1 VAGDNPLVAGMAG
14 RYANALFELARE
26 EDRLEEAEDGLNAF
40 ASLLDASPDLE
51 RLVRSPVFTAEV
63 QSRALAAI
71 LSGVGISGI
80 TVNFLLLLAKNR
92 RLYAVRNVIAAFGAL
107 LAGHREQS
115 TADVTSAVPLR
126 DEHVEALKVA
136 LREKTGSDVAIRVN
150 VDPSLLGG
158 LIVRIGSRMI
168 DTSLRT
174 KLNNLKIA
182 MKEVG

>member
-1 VAGDNPLVAGMAG
+1 MAGDNPLVAGMAG

-26 EDRLEEAEDGLNAF
+26 EDRLDEVEDGLDSF

-51 RLVRSPVFTAEV
+51 RLVKSPVFTAEV
-63 QSRALAAI
+63 QARALWAI
-71 LSGVGISGI
+71 LAGAGIGGL

-92 RLYAVRNVIAAFGAL
+92 RLSAVRDVIHAFHAL
-107 LAGHREQS
+107 LARHRGRT
-115 TADVTSAVPLR
+115 TAEVTAAAPLG
-126 DEHVEALKVA
+126 DTHAEALKEA
-136 LREKTGSDVAIRVN
+136 LRERIGADVAINVK
-150 VDPSLLGG
+150 VDPGLLGG

-174 KLNNLKIA
+174 KLNNLKFA